1 MPLIF
6 YSIMH
11 LQPMNKISEGDFYK
25 MIEIVDIRRDAIT
38 LEFRELMSSNGIAYG
53 ERITHVDLSINE
65 TNELI
70 TNLKKAVKE
79 VKGEVEDMR
88 VSHLVKDAENKIG
101 IYFEEVLEN
110 DVFMSD
116 KDKNGFS
123 RLSINLSKDK
133 AAELSNLL
141 HRLLNK

>member
-11 LQPMNKISEGDFYK
+11 LQLMNKISEGDFYK
-25 MIEIVDIRRDAIT
+25 MIEIVDIRRNAIT
-38 LEFRELMSSNGIAYG
+38 LGFREIMASNGIAYG

-70 TNLKKAVKE
+70 SNLKKAVKE
-79 VKGEVEDMR
+79 AEGEDMR

-116 KDKNGFS
+116 KDENGFS